1 MTMMKG
7 DSISHAL
14 RQVPATLELLD
25 EKDAVAQAH
34 RQKLREK
41 IRCHKT
47 QERNS
52 LCALGSRGGSWTIKA
67 QVRSPPS
74 SQRAKHIFTLSCH
87 VGLAFK
93 LLKTLAYKQKSC
105 KIIYFFPMAKY
116 TVHLYKI
123 PSSSVWSLK

>member
-25 EKDAVAQAH
+25 EEDDVAQAH

-41 IRCHKT
+41 IWCHKT

-52 LCALGSRGGSWTIKA
+52 LCALGS
-67 QVRSPPS
+67 
-74 SQRAKHIFTLSCH
+74 
-87 VGLAFK
+87 
-93 LLKTLAYKQKSC
+93 
-105 KIIYFFPMAKY
+105 
-116 TVHLYKI
+116 
-123 PSSSVWSLK
+123 